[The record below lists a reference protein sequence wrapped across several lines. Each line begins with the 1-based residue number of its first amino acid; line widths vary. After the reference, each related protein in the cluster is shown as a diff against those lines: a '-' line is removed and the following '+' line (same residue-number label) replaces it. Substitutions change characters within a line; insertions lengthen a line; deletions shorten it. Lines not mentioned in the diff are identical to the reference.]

1 MPNGTVPKK
10 WHLKLY
16 EKVHILTGYC
26 KHLKEYTK
34 LISKEFV
41 NFKCLKKIKTKFWEN
56 RHIMKKVQFLG
67 IICWYI
73 CDLQKISILF
83 KILLEMAYFLNFFP
97 YRKGAL
103 CVWCLPWTSHM
114 EFSTLK
120 GDYVTWQC
128 DVCTKPMVPYLQFII
143 FFTFFLSK
151 RFMWVKT

>member
-83 KILLEMAYFLNFFP
+83 KILLEMAYLLNFFP

-103 CVWCLPWTSHM
+103 WARGVTEPGSHARGIK
-114 EFSTLK
+114 E
-120 GDYVTWQC
+120 
-128 DVCTKPMVPYLQFII
+128 TKTGNISVQDN
-143 FFTFFLSK
+143 
-151 RFMWVKT
+151 